1 MKSLPLLVG
10 LLLFI
15 TGCATGPR
23 GLPPSAGI
31 NNFDRVNDGL
41 YRGAQPD
48 SPGMEGLKR
57 RGIKAIINLRMTGD
71 VSVAEEVEARDFG
84 MTYTNVPMRG
94 LGRPTDE
101 QVTKALLIIETFP
114 APVFI
119 HCKYGC
125 DRTGTIIA
133 CYRIQHDGWTS
144 KAALSEARQHGMS
157 FWEFEMRNYVREFAK
172 SRKPKAK

>member
-101 QVTKALLIIETFP
+101 QVTKALLIMTDPYARFSTLVT
-114 APVFI
+114 AN
-119 HCKYGC
+119 CKVNP
-125 DRTGTIIA
+125 TVAIA
-133 CYRIQHDGWTS
+133 ST
-144 KAALSEARQHGMS
+144 AA
-157 FWEFEMRNYVREFAK
+157 VI
-172 SRKPKAK
+172 KPKPNDDMKTAIDS